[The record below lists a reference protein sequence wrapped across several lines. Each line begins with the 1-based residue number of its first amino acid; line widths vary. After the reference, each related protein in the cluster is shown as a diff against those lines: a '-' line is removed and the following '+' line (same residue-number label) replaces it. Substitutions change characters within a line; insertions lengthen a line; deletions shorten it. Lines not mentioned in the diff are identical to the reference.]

1 MGNVE
6 ATIRPDE
13 ATDAGVGAGGG
24 VEGHVPDRLYSG
36 LEAEGSPYFSESDV
50 AAVVDALASYT
61 AFARDTLETD
71 EIATREGRPLQVR
84 VQWKPPSIVP
94 VGQCRLPL

>member
-1 MGNVE
+1 ME